1 MIRAEFALDS
11 TIKMPNDVQL
21 HGRKV
26 AGVLVE
32 MRAQQ
37 KAAHVAVVG
46 IGVNANQS
54 DFPEELQAKATS
66 LAMTLGRPV
75 NRQEF
80 AVALLRHLD
89 GTYRERFVTAAC

>member
-1 MIRAEFALDS
+1 
-11 TIKMPNDVQL
+11 
-21 HGRKV
+21 
-26 AGVLVE
+26 

-54 DFPEELQAKATS
+54 DFPNELQDKATS
-66 LAMTLGRPV
+66 LAMTLGRHV
-75 NRQEF
+75 NRHEF

-89 GTYRERFVTAAC
+89 RTYRKRFVTAAC